1 MAVPPR
7 TTQVN
12 DGGVMDNHDA
22 TTIRYGECTVRPAA
36 PRAPTIV
43 CCLIL
48 IVIMNFGIRFNL
60 FGGRESIL

>member
-1 MAVPPR
+1 
-7 TTQVN
+7 
-12 DGGVMDNHDA
+12 MDNHDA
-22 TTIRYGECTVRPAA
+22 TTIRYGECTVRMAA
-36 PRAPTIV
+36 PRALSIV